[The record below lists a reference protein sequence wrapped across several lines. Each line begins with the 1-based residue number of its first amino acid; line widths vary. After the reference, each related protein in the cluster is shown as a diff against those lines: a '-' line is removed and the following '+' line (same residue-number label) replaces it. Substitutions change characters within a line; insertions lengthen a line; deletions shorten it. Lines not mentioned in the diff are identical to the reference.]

1 MSILN
6 TKNTLS
12 LAILSTLGLAMGTA
26 SFSAQAI
33 QAGDMFAR
41 FTATTVSPNDDS
53 TDFTGAPGVSP
64 SVDSNTQ
71 LGATFVYM
79 IDNNLGFEVLVA
91 TPFSHDIS
99 TTNLGVVGETKHLPP
114 TFSIQYYFNS
124 ESNVRPYL
132 GAGLNYTVFFDDKL
146 NGFGD
151 DLDIDDSFG
160 LAVQAGIDYDIDK
173 QWFVSADVRYINIET
188 TATNAALGSAD
199 IDINPTVFSVGV
211 GYKF

>member
-1 MSILN
+1 MN

-41 FTATTVSPNDDS
+41 FTATTVNPTNNQEA
-53 TDFTGAPGVSP
+53 FTPSGVIAK
-64 SVDSNTQ
+64 VDSDTQ

-91 TPFSHDIS
+91 TPFTHELSAGGSKI
-99 TTNLGVVGETKHLPP
+99 GETKHLPP
-114 TFSIQYYFNS
+114 TFSIQYYFNPQS
-124 ESNVRPYL
+124 KLRPYV
-132 GAGLNYTVFFDDKL
+132 GAGINYTTFFNDTTIPGL
-146 NGFGD
+146 GGD
-151 DLDIDDSFG
+151 LELDDSFG
-160 LAVQAGIDYDIDK
+160 LAAQVGLDYDINEK
-173 QWFVSADVRYINIET
+173 WFVSADVRYINIET
-188 TATNAALGSAD
+188 TATNSAAGTAD
-199 IDINPTVFSVGV
+199 VEINPTVFSFGV

>member
-1 MSILN
+1 MN

-79 IDNNLGFEVLVA
+79 IDNNIGFEILAA
-91 TPFSHDIS
+91 TPFTHDVS
-99 TTNLGVVGETKHLPP
+99 ATGLGVVGETKHLPP
-114 TFSIQYYFNS
+114 TFSIQYYFNP
-124 ESNVRPYL
+124 ETKLRPYV
-132 GAGLNYTVFFDDKL
+132 GAGINYTTFFDSETIPAL
-146 NGFGD
+146 GG

-160 LAVQAGIDYDIDK
+160 LAVQAGVDYDINDK
-173 QWFVSADVRYINIET
+173 WFVTADVRYISIET
-188 TATNAALGSAD
+188 TATVAAVGSSD

>member
-1 MSILN
+1 MKTN
-6 TKNTLS
+6 NTLS

-53 TDFTGAPGVSP
+53 TDFTGAAGVSP

-79 IDNNLGFEVLVA
+79 IDNNIGFEVLAA
-91 TPFSHDIS
+91 TPFSHDVS
-99 TTNLGVVGETKHLPP
+99 ATGLGVVGETKHLPP
-114 TFSIQYYFNS
+114 TFSIQYYFNP
-124 ESNVRPYL
+124 ETKLRPYI
-132 GAGLNYTVFFDDKL
+132 GAGINYTTFFDSETIPAL
-146 NGFGD
+146 GG

-160 LAVQAGIDYDIDK
+160 LAVQAGVDYDIDDK
-173 QWFVSADVRYINIET
+173 WFVTADVRYISIET
-188 TATNAALGSAD
+188 TATVAAVGSSD
-199 IDINPTVFSVGV
+199 VDINPTVFSIGV